1 MLGDQRG
8 ADGVE
13 MKDARRR
20 RALYLLVAALGPR
33 PALQRQHAAGDDH
46 AIERHAAGGLR
57 RGGNRPLVIEIKAHP
72 DRSLGQSGRPGACR
86 REHRPSAARH
96 QFGDQRRAYS
106 PARAENDR
114 PVNLLSYFRHVV

>member
-1 MLGDQRG
+1 MLGDQRR

-13 MKDARRR
+13 VQDARHR

-33 PALQRQHAAGDDH
+33 LALQRQHAAGDDH
-46 AIERHAAGGLR
+46 AIERHAAGSLR
-57 RGGNRPLVIEIKAHP
+57 RGGNRPLVIDIEADP
-72 DRSLGQSGRPGACR
+72 DRTLGQVLRAGARRCENRPD
-86 REHRPSAARH
+86 AARD